1 MNMMSS
7 IHSTLYHTSVTHKRC
22 LNRELNPLARYGVG
36 FLFSNLSFSNK
47 FFRISPEA
55 LKLWIL
61 CYLLHGDEFDY
72 YDSMAWN
79 SNKKYTANNDKSVG
93 NGSEVIKDTLRGI
106 CSPIIE
112 VQ

>member
-1 MNMMSS
+1 MISS

-22 LNRELNPLARYGVG
+22 LNRDLNPLARYGVG

-47 FFRISPEA
+47 LFRISPEA

-61 CYLLHGDEFDY
+61 CYLLQGDEFDY
-72 YDSMAWN
+72 YDSMACN
-79 SNKKYTANNDKSVG
+79 SNQKTTAINDRSIG
-93 NGSEVIKDTLRGI
+93 NGIQEIKDTLRGI